1 MIDFNK
7 MLNDFLDDII
17 DGKLGGVRK
26 EIAALRALPLVQLS
40 EMLNEGNFRRVVES
54 IVESIVEAKLTPI
67 HERLKALE
75 AAGLSGSLISTGEDI
90 TLTAEIQVLVDNR
103 IEHFLEKHNKDYDH
117 DDFVTESDLKTK
129 VDDWLNNNFQ
139 SKVEATIDG
148 LRVTLNT

>member
-54 IVESIVEAKLTPI
+54 IVDSIVEAKLTPI

-103 IEHFLEKHNKDYDH
+103 IEHFLEKHNEDYDH
-117 DDFVTESDLKTK
+117 DDFVTEGDLRSK
-129 VDDWLNNNFQ
+129 VDDILDDMFT
-139 SKVEATIDG
+139 SKFKAALDG
-148 LRVTLNT
+148 TRVTLNT